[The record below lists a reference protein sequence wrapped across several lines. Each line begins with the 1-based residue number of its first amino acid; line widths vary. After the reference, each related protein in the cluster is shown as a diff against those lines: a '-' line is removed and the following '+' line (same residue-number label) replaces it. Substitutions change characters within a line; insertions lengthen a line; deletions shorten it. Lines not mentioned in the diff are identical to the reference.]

1 MDEPEDNFL
10 DLVFGFKEVTEI
22 CGLNSTGKT

>member
-1 MDEPEDNFL
+1 MDEPEDNFF
-10 DLVFGFKEVTEI
+10 DIVFGLGEVTEI